1 MKKHLI
7 NEFKIFKHDLLL
19 EFAQIT
25 DKNDFFYQKHGKIK
39 VYGGGGEGNTREHNP
54 PHFHLD
60 LNNGSEI
67 QVIIP
72 NNINGELQTING
84 ELNTKIIKELRKW
97 FEMPFKTDNTKNNY
111 DALREYWNT
120 LNDGDDNVDQI

>member
-39 VYGGGGEGNTREHNP
+39 VYG
-54 PHFHLD
+54 
-60 LNNGSEI
+60 
-67 QVIIP
+67 
-72 NNINGELQTING
+72 
-84 ELNTKIIKELRKW
+84 
-97 FEMPFKTDNTKNNY
+97 
-111 DALREYWNT
+111 
-120 LNDGDDNVDQI
+120 